1 MEYLSTQ
8 PYKGVRDFYPKEMAV
23 QRYIFD
29 GWAKTAERFGYECF
43 GASIFEPSALYKAKG
58 QENEEM
64 VNEQTYTFTDRGD
77 REVTLRPELT
87 PSVARMVAGKRHD
100 LHFPIRW
107 YSIPNLY
114 RYERPQRG
122 RLREFWQLN
131 ADVFGDNTIACDID
145 MLVYVANIF
154 KDFGATLETFVIRV
168 NDRGFVNS
176 VFDSLNLTDEQK
188 RAMFLLL
195 DKKNKITAEAF
206 DAEAAEIIGASFI
219 LPTPPADS
227 RLAQTV
233 QALHNLGLTNVIID
247 PAIVRGFNYYT
258 GLVFE
263 IYDTNPENSRALGGG
278 GRYDNLTEM
287 FGGEPITGIG
297 FGMGDVSMVNFLTTH
312 NLLPEALNSAATLAI
327 LPLQEATATEVIALA
342 NTFRT
347 TGITTIVDATDRK
360 LGKKLGNAGDDGVKF
375 ALILGSDE
383 IASGVYALKHLA
395 SGEQTSGTAE
405 ELIKKILS

>member
-8 PYKGVRDFYPKEMAV
+8 PYKGVRDFYPEDMAI

-29 GWAKTAERFGYECF
+29 GWAKTAERFGYARVD
-43 GASIFEPSALYKAKG
+43 ASIFEPSALYRAKG

-87 PSVARMVAGKRHD
+87 PTLARMIAGKRHE
-100 LHFPIRW
+100 LYFPVRW

-131 ADVFGDNTIACDID
+131 ADVFGDNTIACDVD

-154 KDFGATLETFVIRV
+154 KDFGATLDTFVIRV
-168 NDRGFVNS
+168 NDRGWMNS

-195 DKKNKITAEAF
+195 DKKNKITAAAF
-206 DAEAAEIIGASFI
+206 DAEAKEIIGADFT
-219 LPTPPADS
+219 LPSPSADS
-227 RLAQTV
+227 RIMQTV
-233 QALHNLGLTNVIID
+233 NILHDLGITNVVID

-263 IYDTNPENSRALGGG
+263 IYDTNEENSRALGGG

-287 FGGEPITGIG
+287 FGGDPITGIG
-297 FGMGDVSMVNFLTTH
+297 FGMGDVSMVNFLITH
-312 NLLPEALNSAATLAI
+312 QLLPENLTPAPTLTI
-327 LPLQEATATEVIALA
+327 LPLEEIAAGEAIKIANKFRAEYIATV
-342 NTFRT
+342 
-347 TGITTIVDATDRK
+347 VDATDRK
-360 LGKKLGNAGDDGVKF
+360 LGKKLEHACDDGIKF
-375 ALILGSDE
+375 ALVLGSDE
-383 IASGVYALKHLA
+383 VTSQSYTLKNLFTR
-395 SGEQTSGTAE
+395 EQTTGTAE